1 MYLKTCTMALITKRA
16 NTETSNGVDGS
27 IPTYPADS
35 KPRYDF
41 FNTSAYLKKKYWQF
55 FIVVSSTFLQT
66 NPTEM
71 EFDPGISLL
80 AFCLSRYIV

>member
-41 FNTSAYLKKKYWQF
+41 FNTSAYLKKN
-55 FIVVSSTFLQT
+55 TDNFL
-66 NPTEM
+66 
-71 EFDPGISLL
+71 SL
-80 AFCLSRYIV
+80 